1 MALALRPSNAATF
14 LKGTHYKGTNCD
26 GTAEMTE
33 YQKECSDTDFEC
45 GDDYKFDGYR
55 KYVCNSTH
63 VYKEYYTDAACTT
76 AATLPY
82 DKCGDRNDTM
92 TLACTNHDNTA
103 DFEKSVKIE
112 CAVTHPGTT
121 IQMSEYSDATCTTAK
136 ELNKEEAMTNGCNYD
151 SFWRDC
157 TDWSDTS
164 TCAWKYSSTKMTIT
178 DASLIYEYGFS
189 TKDCTGTSGGSFT
202 FAKDNCTAMGDS
214 AIKFHGIVGGSGNID
229 GATTAASGM
238 TVILAVLAGI
248 TLSVQ
253 KGSA

>member
-1 MALALRPSNAATF
+1 MQ
-14 LKGTHYKGTNCD
+14 YKGTVCT
-26 GTAEMTE
+26 GTLELDS
-33 YQKECSDTDFEC
+33 YSKECDTTDFDC
-45 GDDYKFDGYR
+45 GDSYKFDGYR

-63 VYKEYYTDAACTT
+63 MYQEYYTDQACTT
-76 AATLPY
+76 AASTAAMY
-82 DKCGDRNDTM
+82 AACGDRNDT
-92 TLACTNHDNTA
+92 TALACTVHDNTA
-103 DFEKSVKIE
+103 NFERAATIT
-112 CAVTHPGTT
+112 CGVTKPGTT
-121 IQMSEYSDATCTTAK
+121 ILMSEYSGTTCTDETAK
-136 ELNKEEAMTNGCNYD
+136 QLNQEEIMTNGCNYD
-151 SFWRDC
+151 SAWREC

-178 DASLIYEYGFS
+178 DASLLYEYGFS